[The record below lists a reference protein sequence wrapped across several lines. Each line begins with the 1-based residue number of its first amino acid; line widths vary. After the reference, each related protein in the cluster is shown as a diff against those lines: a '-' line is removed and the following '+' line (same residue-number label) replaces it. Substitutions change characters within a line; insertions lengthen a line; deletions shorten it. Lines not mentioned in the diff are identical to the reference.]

1 MNDVPVDENVTQT
14 SCNREQTEELYRLK
28 EQIDLQENLFGIRN
42 KIVVLSGKGGV
53 GKSSVAANLAVALS
67 LQGEKTGLLDV
78 DLHGPSIPTLLGIEG
93 QFPLS
98 DGVRIVPVV
107 SSADLKVM
115 SVGLLLRDQADAL
128 VWRGP
133 AKHGVIK
140 RFLSSVAW
148 GDLDYLIVDCP
159 PGTGDEPLSVIQLL
173 EGAEGAIIVTTPQDV
188 ALTDVRKSITFCRQV
203 KLPVIGVVENM
214 SGFVCPHCG
223 EGVDIFK
230 SGGGRIMADEMNVPF
245 LGRIPLDPAMVSAGD
260 GGEPFVEYHTDS
272 PTTKAFDKIVTT
284 VKAWCG
290 TGSIAAKGGGQRES
304 VSSSANLKP

>member
-1 MNDVPVDENVTQT
+1 MNDVHVDEEATQK
-14 SCNREQTEELYRLK
+14 SCSRGQAEELYRLK

-67 LQGEKTGLLDV
+67 LQGKKTGLLDV

-93 QFPLS
+93 QFPPS
-98 DGVRIVPVV
+98 DGGRISPVEYN
-107 SSADLKVM
+107 ANLKVM

-140 RFLSSVAW
+140 QFLSSVVW
-148 GDLDYLIVDCP
+148 GELDYLIVDCP

-173 EGAEGAIIVTTPQDV
+173 EGAEGAIVVTTPQDV
-188 ALTDVRKSITFCRQV
+188 ALTDVRKSITFCRQM
-203 KLPVIGVVENM
+203 KLPVVGVVENM

-223 EGVDIFK
+223 EEVDIFK
-230 SGGGRIMADEMNVPF
+230 SGGGKTMAGEMKVPF
-245 LGRIPLDPAMVSAGD
+245 LGQIPLDPAMVDCGD
-260 GGEPFVEYHTDS
+260 GGEPLVEHQADS
-272 PTTKAFDKIVTT
+272 PTARAFGKVVTAVT
-284 VKAWCG
+284 EWRGAG
-290 TGSIAAKGGGQRES
+290 NSATGGE
-304 VSSSANLKP
+304 L